1 MVSKRRVELRS
12 LKERKNDK
20 WSSKQVLK
28 HKNVPLCL
36 PACLPACLGQASTH
50 RDLQPASCPAAQ
62 TRPRLPTQFQAAQ
75 SWSNAWIFDGHSW
88 IWKGLLTSSRLTLFC
103 LTVCCSTSLL
113 TYLLTCR
120 IPCLCDTSY
129 RVLNKNYQYI
139 FLIKADSLNR
149 IDNSRLRHNVLRL
162 DVTIKICMYSSPN
175 SSN

>member
-1 MVSKRRVELRS
+1 MNAFLLIPLESIWNLSFIDSPLKRKKIPIKKDIDHRATVVSKRRVELRS

-36 PACLPACLGQASTH
+36 PACLGQASTH
-50 RDLQPASCPAAQ
+50 RDLQPANCPAAQ

-75 SWSNAWIFDGHSW
+75 SWSNAWVFDGHSW
-88 IWKGLLTSSRLTLFC
+88 IWKGLLTSSPLTLFC

-129 RVLNKNYQYI
+129 RVLNKNYQHI
-139 FLIKADSLNR
+139 F
-149 IDNSRLRHNVLRL
+149 
-162 DVTIKICMYSSPN
+162 
-175 SSN
+175 